1 MCDEI
6 TSGYSKRNCRAI
18 AGVKSF
24 IPIDMS
30 NIATYTTDGAGTV
43 TALTSSRTCYR
54 YSLDVNSSSYTQTPT
69 GDRAN
74 GAYSI
79 VQAFTAMFK
88 DDELATEQAMDLF
101 VQGYYAIIVEMRNG
115 KTKLLGAENGLTVT
129 TIEMTSGQAGTDM
142 NGATLNM
149 EGDENAVAPV
159 ITDTAIITALLAPHS

>member
-30 NIATYTTDGAGTV
+30 NIDTYTTDGAGTV
-43 TALTSSRTCYR
+43 TALTSHRTCYR

-74 GAYSI
+74 GAYNI
-79 VQAFTAMFK
+79 VQAFTAIFK
-88 DDELATEQAMDLF
+88 DDELATDQAMDLF

-115 KTKLLGAENGLTVT
+115 KVKLLGAENGLTVT
-129 TIEMTSGQAGTDM
+129 TIEMTSGLNGTDLT
-142 NGATLNM
+142 GSTLSM
-149 EGDENAVAPV
+149 EGDENTVAPV
-159 ITDTAIITALLAPHS
+159 ISDAAIITALLVAHS

>member
-30 NIATYTTDGAGTV
+30 NIDTYTTDGAGTV
-43 TALTSSRTCYR
+43 TALTSHRTCFR

-74 GAYSI
+74 GAYNI
-79 VQAFTAMFK
+79 VQAFTAIFK
-88 DDELATEQAMDLF
+88 DDELATDQAMDLF

-115 KTKLLGAENGLTVT
+115 KVKLLGAENGLTVT
-129 TIEMTSGQAGTDM
+129 TIEMTSGLAGTDLT
-142 NGATLNM
+142 GSTISM
-149 EGDENAVAPV
+149 EGDENTVAPV
-159 ITDTAIITALLAPHS
+159 IADAAIITALLVAHS

>member
-24 IPIDMS
+24 IPVDMS
-30 NIATYTTDGAGTV
+30 NIDTYTTDGAGTV
-43 TALTSSRTCYR
+43 TALTSHRTCFR

-74 GAYSI
+74 GAYNI
-79 VQAFTAMFK
+79 VQAFTAIFK
-88 DDELATEQAMDLF
+88 DDELATDQAMDLF

-115 KTKLLGAENGLTVT
+115 KVKLLGAENGLTVT
-129 TIEMTSGQAGTDM
+129 TIEMTSGQAGTDLT
-142 NGATLNM
+142 GSTISM
-149 EGDENAVAPV
+149 EGDENLVAPV
-159 ITDTAIITALLAPHS
+159 IADAAIITALLVAHS

>member
-24 IPIDMS
+24 IPVDMS
-30 NIATYTTDGAGTV
+30 NIDTYTTDGAGTV
-43 TALTSSRTCYR
+43 TALTSHRTCFR

-74 GAYSI
+74 GAYNI
-79 VQAFTAMFK
+79 VQAFTAIFK
-88 DDELATEQAMDLF
+88 DDELATDQAMDLF

-115 KTKLLGAENGLTVT
+115 KVKLLGAENGLTVT
-129 TIEMTSGQAGTDM
+129 TIEMTSGQAGTDLT
-142 NGATLNM
+142 GSTISM
-149 EGDENAVAPV
+149 EGDENTVAPV
-159 ITDTAIITALLAPHS
+159 IADAAIITALLVAHS

>member
-30 NIATYTTDGAGTV
+30 NIDTYTTDGAGTV
-43 TALTSSRTCYR
+43 TALTSHRTCYR

-74 GAYSI
+74 GAYNI
-79 VQAFTAMFK
+79 VQAFTAIFK
-88 DDELATEQAMDLF
+88 DDELATDQAMDLF
-101 VQGYYAIIVEMRNG
+101 VQGYYAIIV
-115 KTKLLGAENGLTVT
+115 GLN
-129 TIEMTSGQAGTDM
+129 GTDLT
-142 NGATLNM
+142 GSTLSM
-149 EGDENAVAPV
+149 EGDENTVAPV
-159 ITDTAIITALLAPHS
+159 ISDAAIITALLVAHS

>member
-1 MCDEI
+1 
-6 TSGYSKRNCRAI
+6 
-18 AGVKSF
+18 
-24 IPIDMS
+24 
-30 NIATYTTDGAGTV
+30 
-43 TALTSSRTCYR
+43 
-54 YSLDVNSSSYTQTPT
+54 
-69 GDRAN
+69 
-74 GAYSI
+74 
-79 VQAFTAMFK
+79 MFK

-142 NGATLNM
+142 NGSTLNM